1 MVDPELLEL
10 YGKVVAATQVAPT
23 PTVPV
28 QLPLTADEVRTIV
41 VGARLLEV
49 KAAQLV
55 GWAGSVNAEERVV
68 ARWHRPYVVE
78 GQLVRLCLL
87 LDAGKHGA
95 SDAQII
101 DLLRH
106 SRLEHVIG
114 VARSNVV
121 REHLTAG
128 LTGAQFAQ
136 WRSQGVPDSV
146 LDALQGRFIGQLVE
160 LDRLRYQNWF

>member
-1 MVDPELLEL
+1 VVDPELLEL

-87 LDAGKHGA
+87 LDAGKHGVAGRIA
-95 SDAQII
+95 SRFGLETET
-101 DLLRH
+101 LLIARTFH
-106 SRLEHVIG
+106 WLRRIREQRLDDPKWQRLQVPA
-114 VARSNVV
+114 ARTPW
-121 REHLTAG
+121 RPDPAG
-128 LTGAQFAQ
+128 GGGIRTT
-136 WRSQGVPDSV
+136 
-146 LDALQGRFIGQLVE
+146 
-160 LDRLRYQNWF
+160 